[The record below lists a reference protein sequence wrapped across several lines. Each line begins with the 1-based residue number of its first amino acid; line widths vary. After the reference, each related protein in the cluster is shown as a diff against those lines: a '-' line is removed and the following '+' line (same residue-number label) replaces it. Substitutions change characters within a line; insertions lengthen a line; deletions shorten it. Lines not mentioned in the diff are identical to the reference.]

1 MLPIVIKVVLKKCS
15 NITHKQ
21 ERLENATLITIR
33 ARPCLTAL
41 TRREKIAAAAKTL
54 SLFGTMVH
62 SSFGNLVEDDWVQ
75 DIHNFCSNY
84 RALPGTTS

>member
-1 MLPIVIKVVLKKCS
+1 MFKHNSQARKAGECHPNHHQSKALPDSSDK
-15 NITHKQ
+15 
-21 ERLENATLITIR
+21 
-33 ARPCLTAL
+33 
-41 TRREKIAAAAKTL
+41 EKIAAAAKTL
-54 SLFGTMVH
+54 SLFGAMVH

>member
-1 MLPIVIKVVLKKCS
+1 MLPIVIKVVLKKC
-15 NITHKQ
+15 
-21 ERLENATLITIR
+21 L
-33 ARPCLTAL
+33 
-41 TRREKIAAAAKTL
+41 KTL
-54 SLFGTMVH
+54 SLFGAMVH